1 MTWSRR
7 VDLPE
12 PETPD
17 KQTKRPRGSW
27 TSRLRRLCLVAF
39 LKWSQ
44 VVASERGEGDG
55 GVASLLGADS
65 TGRRVVG
72 TGMVSRPEK

>member
-39 LKWSQ
+39 LKWSHE
-44 VVASERGEGDG
+44 VASERGEGDG
-55 GVASLLGADS
+55 GVASPLRAEA
-65 TGRRVVG
+65 TGRRAVG